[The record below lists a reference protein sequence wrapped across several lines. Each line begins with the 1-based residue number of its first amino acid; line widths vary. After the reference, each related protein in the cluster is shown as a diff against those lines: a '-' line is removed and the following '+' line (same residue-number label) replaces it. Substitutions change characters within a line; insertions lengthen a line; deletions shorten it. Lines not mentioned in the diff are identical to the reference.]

1 MMKLKSAATVA
12 LLVICVASIYLIFLD
27 GNQRNLSA
35 EQSVQSKSSQDAT
48 PAEDRA
54 ITQDKTASDHI
65 IAYYFHT
72 ARRCTTC
79 RTIEAYTKQALEEKF
94 EDALKSGNLEWRVL
108 DVSIPENK
116 HFVDDYQ
123 LVSQSVVLS
132 AVQDGK
138 QTRWKNLNKV
148 WQLVR
153 NKDAFFSYIQNETA
167 DFMK

>member
-1 MMKLKSAATVA
+1 MMKMKSIFTLL
-12 LLVICVASIYLIFLD
+12 LLVASVVFAYLFFSD
-27 GNQRNLSA
+27 GNHQIASA
-35 EQSVQSKSSQDAT
+35 EQSVRSMSPRETAAEKAEAT
-48 PAEDRA
+48 PQNRA
-54 ITQDKTASDHI
+54 PSDHI
-65 IAYYFHT
+65 IAYYFH
-72 ARRCTTC
+72 AAKRCVTC
-79 RTIEAYTKQALEEKF
+79 RTIEAYTEEALKEKF
-94 EDALKSGNLEWRVL
+94 GDALKSGNLEWRVL

-138 QTRWKNLNKV
+138 QTRWKNLSKV